1 MASKIIVK
9 ITWLSVLISCINK
22 LSGFCCSDI
31 DKKMDLF
38 MDAHNKHDVKAM
50 LEKTSEDVKWQYN
63 INDKLLI

>member
-1 MASKIIVK
+1 MASEIIVNNNMV
-9 ITWLSVLISCINK
+9 IGINK

-38 MDAHNKHDVKAM
+38 MDAHNKHDVEAM
-50 LEKTSEDVKWQYN
+50 LVKTSEDVKWRYN